1 MKWFLKLSVLF
12 LALSLAACSSQ
23 DSAPVE
29 KKTDVQEHAKNG
41 SASEKSSFD
50 QKDAEG
56 NSQKEEQKD
65 TNGEEAQSSSE
76 DYFNTVK
83 LDHISLQVPKEWSIQ
98 KGLDS
103 AGFQVNGEAIGGIDG
118 LGYSDDVQSL
128 LPNHHEVLSTEDVKG
143 APVKTVI
150 VKLTTDALN
159 GEKQTETHVFFIRP
173 DQKAA
178 YDLHFI
184 SSKIN
189 NETLQSIIKSIQ

>member
-1 MKWFLKLSVLF
+1 MKWLLKISVMLM
-12 LALSLAACSSQ
+12 ALTLAACSSQ

-29 KKTDVQEHAKNG
+29 KKTAVQEHTKG
-41 SASEKSSFD
+41 ESAGEANSSYQGKAEEG
-50 QKDAEG
+50 QKDADANG
-56 NSQKEEQKD
+56 KEKNQP
-65 TNGEEAQSSSE
+65 SSE
-76 DYFNTVK
+76 DSLTTLK
-83 LDHISLQVPKEWSIQ
+83 LDHISLQVPKEWRVQ

-103 AGFQVNGEAIGGIDG
+103 AGFQVNGERIGGIDG

-128 LPNHHEVLSTEDVKG
+128 LPNHHEVLSMEEVKG

-159 GEKQTETHVFFIRP
+159 GEKQTETHVFFIKP

-184 SSKIN
+184 TSKIN
-189 NETLQSIIKSIQ
+189 DETIQSIIKTIK